1 MEVIV
6 MKYEL
11 LPNEEIKPI
20 ENFPNYFITS
30 FGRVW
35 SELRG
40 GHWMKPTINKR
51 GNHQRAY
58 INLGREHRFYIHQ
71 LVAQAFIPNP
81 NNYTVVD
88 HIDGNGLNNNVT
100 NLRWTTQIENLSN
113 PISYRRIQYNGG
125 ALVEIEEIATGK
137 CFWGYD
143 AAAEY
148 AKCHKVTIQNHTGGR
163 VKNPKWRLTGRK
175 MSYNDEHII
184 E

>member
-1 MEVIV
+1 

-20 ENFPNYFITS
+20 EGFPNYFITS

-35 SELRG
+35 SELQG
-40 GHWMKPTINKR
+40 GRWLKPQLSQR
-51 GNHQRAY
+51 GNHKRY
-58 INLGREHRFYIHQ
+58 YVNLGRDNRFYIHQ
-71 LVAQAFIPNP
+71 LVAREFIPNP
-81 NNYTVVD
+81 LHCIVVD
-88 HIDGNGLNNNVT
+88 HIDGDGLNNNVN
-100 NLRWTTQIENLSN
+100 NLRWVTQIENLSN
-113 PISYRRIQYNGG
+113 PVSYERIQSNGG

-137 CFWGYD
+137 CFWGYE

-148 AKCHKVTIQNHTGGR
+148 AKCHKVTIQNHTSGR

-175 MSYNDEHII
+175 KSYNDGHII